1 MTGARVEKERER
13 KEEGGERTAKRA
25 HLSIGSPLLRRY
37 IREKKKKTKKTK
49 KKENL
54 RARRKSVS
62 KQGEG
67 GPGVEKR
74 AREEHMRGRVESG
87 SARDTV

>member
-1 MTGARVEKERER
+1 M
-13 KEEGGERTAKRA
+13 EGGERTAKRA

-37 IREKKKKTKKTK
+37 IREKKKTK

-74 AREEHMRGRVESG
+74 AREEHMRGRLESG

>member
-37 IREKKKKTKKTK
+37 IREKKKTK

-74 AREEHMRGRVESG
+74 AREEHMRGRLESG

>member
-1 MTGARVEKERER
+1 M
-13 KEEGGERTAKRA
+13 EGGERTAKRA

-37 IREKKKKTKKTK
+37 IREKKKTK

-54 RARRKSVS
+54 HARRKSVS

-74 AREEHMRGRVESG
+74 AREEHMRGRLESG